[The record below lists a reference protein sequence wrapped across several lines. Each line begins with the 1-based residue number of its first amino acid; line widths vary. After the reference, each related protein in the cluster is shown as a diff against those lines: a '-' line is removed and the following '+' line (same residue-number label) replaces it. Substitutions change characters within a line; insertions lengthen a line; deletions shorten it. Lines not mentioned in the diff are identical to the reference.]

1 MIWNFF
7 TYPFKNDQKCFRLL
21 LFLKKKKKQK
31 KKKSDRR
38 KATIRFSRH
47 ERIDATL
54 LSRLPRILR
63 QEPGL
68 ETTLIFVVNSYQ
80 VEWRRQYTR
89 THRTMPHICDP
100 WWSHPSWNLLRH
112 VFPRGWMPFR
122 EDVWRWGCSKPIL
135 NSWFRRLSLES
146 IWMRVSFLGC
156 DLIVKLWI
164 KGDKGIFIPLLLLWG
179 VLEFVDWI
187 VKRKNEKLISWGIL
201 LFKFKKF
208 IKIMLYCIISILL

>member
-1 MIWNFF
+1 MLLEACNKLNRLSDNFEKVKEKLSRYHF
-7 TYPFKNDQKCFRLL
+7 FYIFHLTIQKWSKTFIIILKEKEEEEA
-21 LFLKKKKKQK
+21 KKK
-31 KKKSDRR
+31 
-38 KATIRFSRH
+38 TIRFSRH

-68 ETTLIFVVNSYQ
+68 ETALIFVVNSYQ

-122 EDVWRWGCSKPIL
+122 EDVWG
-135 NSWFRRLSLES
+135 
-146 IWMRVSFLGC
+146 MRVF
-156 DLIVKLWI
+156 
-164 KGDKGIFIPLLLLWG
+164 
-179 VLEFVDWI
+179 EA
-187 VKRKNEKLISWGIL
+187 N
-201 LFKFKKF
+201 FKF
-208 IKIMLYCIISILL
+208 LVP

>member
-1 MIWNFF
+1 MYLICIAWCKIFSHIHSKMI
-7 TYPFKNDQKCFRLL
+7 KNVYYYSKEKEEKA
-21 LFLKKKKKQK
+21 KKKKKN
-31 KKKSDRR
+31 DRR

-122 EDVWRWGCSKPIL
+122 EDVWGWGCSKPIL
-135 NSWFRRLSLES
+135 NSWSRRLSLES
-146 IWMRVSFLGC
+146 IWMHVSFLGC

-164 KGDKGIFIPLLLLWG
+164 KGDKEIFILCCYCAKG
-179 VLEFVDWI
+179 VGIRGLNRQTKEW
-187 VKRKNEKLISWGIL
+187 KNEEFYFLNL
-201 LFKFKKF
+201 ENL
-208 IKIMLYCIISILL
+208 